1 MEPKMPLKLTSKE
14 KLVLYGLARYPGLS
28 DIDLATKIG
37 VDRSTIFKSKRK
49 FREWEMVQL
58 LNVPSGVGVGAEM
71 MTAIFARYKPSA
83 PVEVRRNKPGFN
95 EWVDHPNCVFHS
107 ATDSDS
113 VSMVYSKSL
122 TDFKRAFDPV
132 MDDYRDAGFVE
143 EIRWHHYPFALTRI
157 SWDSALAVN
166 NTFDLDRADLM
177 EEPPLEEE
185 SPEDSVKLT
194 EKDRLALLA
203 FVKYPALSDLELS
216 RRTGI
221 SRPTISG
228 KRNKFFQSGL
238 LSRQA
243 NVNWTKIGCELMIF
257 YHINV
262 RPKATVEEMM
272 TIYSSFRKI
281 GAAVCSYIQPGEIFG
296 SFLSQCYVEMKE
308 RMDLEVKKLSEA
320 GLVEER
326 PTYVIMP
333 LRELK
338 VRKTDYAP
346 MVRSMLDI
354 ETDI

>member
-1 MEPKMPLKLTSKE
+1 MSLKLTSKE

-28 DIDLATKIG
+28 DIDLASKIG

-71 MTAIFARYKPSA
+71 MTAVFASYKPGA
-83 PVEVRRNKPGFN
+83 PVEARTNKPGFK
-95 EWVDHPNCVFHS
+95 EWVDHPNCVSHS
-107 ATDSDS
+107 ATDTDS
-113 VSMVYSKSL
+113 VSMVYSKSF
-122 TDFKRAFDPV
+122 TDFKRIFDPV
-132 MDDYRDAGFVE
+132 MDDYKDAGFVE
-143 EIRWHHYPFALTRI
+143 DIRCYHFPFTLTRV

-166 NTFDLDRADLM
+166 NTFELGRTDLLA
-177 EEPPLEEE
+177 EPPIEEDV
-185 SPEDSVKLT
+185 SEDSVKLT
-194 EKDRLALLA
+194 EKDKLAIHA

-228 KRNKFFQSGL
+228 KRNKFFASGL

-243 NVNWTKIGCELMIF
+243 NVNWKKIGCELMIF

-262 RPKATVEEMM
+262 RPKSTQEDMM
-272 TIYSSFRKI
+272 RIYSSFRKI
-281 GAAVCSYIQPGEIFG
+281 GAAVYSYIQPGEIFG

-308 RMDLEVKKLSEA
+308 RMDLEVKTLSEA
-320 GLVEER
+320 GLITER
-326 PTYVIMP
+326 PTCVIMP

-338 VRKTDYAP
+338 VRKIDYAP
-346 MVRSMLDI
+346 MVKSMLGI
-354 ETDI
+354 ETEV